1 MMGWVFSVIR
11 RGAFAW
17 LCLCGAASLAQ
28 AGELFPEAG
37 PPGTTVTIGWADFGL
52 FVSTAENRVLFNGTP
67 ALIQLWEPDL
77 VLVKVP
83 LRATDGDVTVSG
95 LNGTTIAG
103 RFTIQ
108 RVKIARLIPS
118 EAEPGSVLV
127 IEGEHFGN
135 TAGSRDPNTMFGVN
149 RVVIGGILAEI
160 RKWRPSSIAV
170 KIPANAESGDV
181 VVQLASSDPL
191 PDGSCCAPVEYA
203 DSNAVPLALIPN
215 VSFVPVTGPIGT
227 KIVLSGQRFGDSQGK
242 QDAIAIG
249 GKPVTIAQWSQR
261 TIVVHVPL
269 NAVSGP
275 VTFQRDGRTRHLGHF
290 EVVEPRV
297 ERLFPDRGP
306 IGTLVRIQGEH
317 FGVFSESGSTA
328 YAFDFDPGQNRVEIG
343 GVPAIIHR
351 WQDNEINVWVPYSA
365 TSGPVVV
372 KRGATISNAD
382 GTCCQQR
389 GVVAFEAG
397 SFTVMTSRVTSYAPA
412 EAGIDEIVTIRGNGF
427 GEFLKIAEATR
438 LELNTDAHD
447 WKNYRLGSDVSRTEV
462 MVNGMA
468 ATVLSWSDTKITVRV
483 PRRHVFGF
491 GHPEG
496 FYADPT
502 KGELVVRRGS
512 WDMLD
517 NGRCCSQKRW
527 VSAVAGA
534 FKILPRGLP
543 HKEYFH
549 DYTQDN

>member
-1 MMGWVFSVIR
+1 MRPVAIHVVL
-11 RGAFAW
+11 AFVW
-17 LCLCGAASLAQ
+17 CCGAASPAQ
-28 AGELFPEAG
+28 AELFPDAG
-37 PPGTTVTIGWADFGL
+37 PPGATVTIGGGDFGP
-52 FVSTAENRVLFNGTP
+52 FVSTAENRVEFNGAS

-77 VLVKVP
+77 VMVKIP
-83 LRATDGDVTVSG
+83 LRAQDGDVTVTG
-95 LNGTTIAG
+95 LRGATVAG
-103 RFTIQ
+103 RFAVQ
-108 RVKIARLIPS
+108 RLKITGLIPP
-118 EAEPGSVLV
+118 EAEPGSTLV

-135 TAGSRDPNTMFGVN
+135 TAGSREPNTMFGVN
-149 RVVIGGILAEI
+149 RVVVSGIVAEI
-160 RKWRPSSIAV
+160 RKWRNTRLEV
-170 KIPANAESGDV
+170 VIPANAESGDV

-191 PDGSCCAPVEYA
+191 PDGSCCAPVDYA
-203 DSNAVPLALIPN
+203 ESNPMPISLIPS
-215 VSFVPVTGPIGT
+215 VSFAPEKGPVGT
-227 KIVLSGQRFGDSQGK
+227 KIVLSGQLFGDARGR
-242 QDAIAIG
+242 DDGMAIG
-249 GKPVTIAQWSQR
+249 GKPMTIVQWSPR
-261 TIVVHVPL
+261 TIVAHVPL
-269 NAVSGP
+269 NATSGP
-275 VTFQRDGRTRHLGHF
+275 VTLHRDGRTRDVGRF
-290 EVVEPRV
+290 EVVEPRF
-297 ERLFPDRGP
+297 ERSTPSHGP
-306 IGTLVRIQGEH
+306 IGTLVRLQGKH

-351 WQDNEINVWVPYSA
+351 WQDDEINVWVPYSA
-365 TSGPVVV
+365 KSGPVVV
-372 KRGATISNAD
+372 KRGATIPNPD
-382 GTCCQQR
+382 GTCCRQR
-389 GVVAFEAG
+389 GIMAFEAG
-397 SFTVMTSRVTSYAPA
+397 SFTVTMPRVTSYAPA
-412 EAGIDEIVTIRGNGF
+412 EAGIDEIVTIQGDGF

-447 WKNYRLGSDVSRTEV
+447 WKSYRLGADVSRTEV
-462 MVNGMA
+462 LVNGMA
-468 ATVLSWSDTKITVRV
+468 AIVLSWTETEITVRV

-527 VSAVAGA
+527 LSAVAGE

>member
-1 MMGWVFSVIR
+1 MMEWVFLAIR
-11 RGAFAW
+11 RGAFAL
-17 LCLCGAASLAQ
+17 LCLCGVASLAQ
-28 AGELFPEAG
+28 ASELFPEAG
-37 PPGTTVTIGWADFGL
+37 PPGTAVTIGGADFGP
-52 FVSTAENRVLFNGTP
+52 FVSTAENHVSFNGTP

-95 LNGTTIAG
+95 PNGTTVAG

-108 RVKIARLIPS
+108 RVKITRLIPP

-160 RKWRPSSIAV
+160 QKWRTSSIAV

-181 VVQLASSDPL
+181 VVHLASFDPL

-203 DSNAVPLALIPN
+203 ESNPVPIALIPN

-227 KIVLSGQRFGDSQGK
+227 KIVLSGQRFGDSKGK
-242 QDAIAIG
+242 HDAIAIG
-249 GKPVTIAQWSQR
+249 GTPVTIAQWSQR
-261 TIVVHVPL
+261 TIVAHVPL
-269 NAVSGP
+269 NATSGP
-275 VTFQRDGRTRHLGHF
+275 VTFQRDGRTRHLGRF
-290 EVVEPRV
+290 EVVEPRF

-306 IGTLVRIQGEH
+306 IGILVRIQGEH

-365 TSGPVVV
+365 KSGSIVV
-372 KRGATISNAD
+372 KRGATIPNAD

-389 GVVAFEAG
+389 DVVAFEAG
-397 SFTVMTSRVTSYAPA
+397 SFTVMTPRVTSYAPA
-412 EAGIDEIVTIRGNGF
+412 EAGIDEIVTIKGNGF

-462 MVNGMA
+462 LVNGMA
-468 ATVLSWSDTKITVRV
+468 ATVLSWSDTEITVRV

-496 FYADPT
+496 FYVDPT

-512 WDMLD
+512 WDVLD
-517 NGRCCSQKRW
+517 NGRCCSRKRW
-527 VSAVAGA
+527 LSAPAGE
-534 FKILPRGLP
+534 FTILPRGLP